1 MERPTDE
8 PARHLVAFRLSDTR
22 RLPPS
27 QSRPKPTRTCSGHFR
42 VSFSFVDHRQEM
54 ETSTDREARRICTV
68 CEAACGLTATFV
80 GDRVESVRAND
91 NDVFSQGHICPKGIA
106 LAELHNDPRRLRGP
120 LVRERAEWHEVEWSH
135 ALSTTISRLNAVRES
150 HGDDAVALYLGNPT
164 THNIGLATGIGVIAR
179 ALKSKQFYS
188 AASVDQ
194 MPKQLANELMFGDG
208 MAWPVP
214 DIERCETLLIF
225 GANPVV
231 SNGSFWMIPKFRDH
245 LRGLKARG
253 GHMITVD
260 PRRTE
265 TARVADEHFFI
276 RPAGDAW
283 LLIGLINL
291 IRAERAFPDHYQVR
305 GRDELFTALDR
316 YTLDDVER
324 HSGIEGHRIAALV
337 GTLLQSKRAVA
348 YGRIGT
354 TLQANGTATSFLI
367 EVLNMA
373 LGSLDAPG
381 GAMFPEQP
389 FADFSRDKSVL
400 NFDRYKS
407 RVSGRPEIAG
417 QFPLSAMAEE
427 MEGTSGDRVRALIC
441 FAGNPAM
448 STTDSPRL
456 KRAIANLDLNI
467 SIDIYQNET
476 NETADVILPG
486 CSPFEECH
494 YDQFF
499 GATTF
504 RNVARYSP
512 AILDPQYGDEWEV
525 TLAIAFGLK
534 HGHAPSTRE
543 LAAYEDEV
551 VAGTVARYVADPNGT
566 LFGRDV
572 QDVARMIGPPKGVE
586 RLIDLGIRA
595 GRWGDH
601 FETREGLTLK
611 QLEDEPNGIDLGPVE
626 ARLDEVVKHPDKH
639 IDLAPAAIIEAID
652 SLVPTAPQSGFQMIG
667 RRNVKTNNSWLH
679 GLERLQR
686 GRDVV
691 FVTMHEADAA
701 ALDIT
706 DGDTVHIARNGHT
719 LRLPVETTTDIA
731 RGVVAFPHGHRQAN
745 YNDLVKSID
754 IDQPSGTG
762 AMNGIE
768 IEVMKAG

>member
-1 MERPTDE
+1 
-8 PARHLVAFRLSDTR
+8 
-22 RLPPS
+22 
-27 QSRPKPTRTCSGHFR
+27 
-42 VSFSFVDHRQEM
+42 M
-54 ETSTDREARRICTV
+54 ETSSDRKAQRICTL

-80 GDRVESVRAND
+80 GDRVESVWAND
-91 NDVFSQGHICPKGIA
+91 DDVFSRGHICPKGIA
-106 LAELHNDPRRLRGP
+106 LAELHNDPSRLHRP
-120 LVRERAEWHEVEWSH
+120 LVRESAAWHEVDWSV
-135 ALSTTISRLNAVRES
+135 ALGTTIARLNAIREA

-164 THNIGLATGIGVIAR
+164 THNIGLATGSGVIAR
-179 ALKSKQFYS
+179 TLKSKQFYS

-194 MPKQLANELMFGDG
+194 MPKQLANELMFGDD

-231 SNGSFWMIPKFRDH
+231 SNGSFWMIPKFREH
-245 LRGLKARG
+245 LRALKARG
-253 GHMITVD
+253 GRMITVD

-265 TARVADEHFFI
+265 TARVADEHFYI
-276 RPAGDAW
+276 QPAGDAW

-291 IRAERAFPDHYQVR
+291 IRAERAFPDHYRVR
-305 GRDELFTALDR
+305 GRDKLFAALDR
-316 YTLDDVER
+316 YALDDVEP
-324 HSGIEGHRIAALV
+324 HTGIERDRIEALA
-337 GTLLQSKRAVA
+337 GTLLQSTRAVA

-407 RVSGRPEIAG
+407 RVGGRPEVAG

-427 MEGTSGDRVRALIC
+427 MEGTSDDRVRALIC

-456 KRAIANLDLNI
+456 KRAIADLDFHV
-467 SIDIYQNET
+467 SIDIYQSET

-512 AILDPQYGDEWEV
+512 AILDPQHADEWEV

-534 HGHAPSTRE
+534 RGHTPSTQELRE
-543 LAAYEDEV
+543 YEDEV
-551 VAGTVARYVADPNGT
+551 VAGTIARYVADPNGP

-572 QDVARMIGPPKGVE
+572 QDIAGLIEPPRGVE

-601 FETREGLTLK
+601 FEAREGLTLK
-611 QLEDEPNGIDLGPVE
+611 QLEDEPNGVDLGPVE
-626 ARLDEVVKHPDKH
+626 PRLDVVVKHPDKH
-639 IDLAPAAIIEAID
+639 IDLAPAAIIEAIS
-652 SLVPTAPQSGFQMIG
+652 SLVPTEARSGFQMIG

-679 GLERLQR
+679 GLKRLNR

-691 FVTMHEADAA
+691 FATMHEADAA
-701 ALDIT
+701 ALDIVA
-706 DGDTVHIARNGHT
+706 GDTIQITGNGHS
-719 LRLPVETTTDIA
+719 LRLPVETTTEIA

-754 IDQPSGTG
+754 IDEPTGTG

-768 IEVMKAG
+768 IEVVKAE